1 MVIGI
6 AGGSGSGKTTLA
18 QRLIAAV
25 GEERLVAL
33 SQDSYYRDIDTLPES
48 LRAAGNFD
56 HPDCIDFPLL
66 TQQVEALRA
75 GRTVSVPEYDFAT
88 HHRLPTAHEQAPRPV
103 VLIEGILIF
112 SNPTLRELLDLKI
125 FVDTDDDIRLLRRIR
140 RDTRERSRSLES
152 VLDQYAAT
160 VRPMHQ
166 QFVAPSQQFADLIVP
181 EKANFDL
188 VVELL
193 LHKIRVVPP
202 LGGG

>member
-1 MVIGI
+1 MTIGI

-18 QRLIAAV
+18 TRLRDAV
-25 GEERLVAL
+25 GAERLVAL
-33 SQDSYYRDIDTLPES
+33 QQDSYYRDIDILPEA

-66 TQQVEALRA
+66 VQQLGALRS
-75 GRTVSVPEYDFAT
+75 GHTVQVPQYDFAT
-88 HHRLPTAHEQAPRPV
+88 HHRLCTTTEQRAHPV
-103 VLIEGILIF
+103 VLVEGILIF
-112 SNPTLRELLDLKI
+112 THPALRELLDLKI

-140 RDTRERSRSLES
+140 RDTRERGRTLES

-166 QFVAPSQQFADLIVP
+166 EFVAPSQRFADLIVP

-193 LHKIRVVPP
+193 SHKIRSLV
-202 LGGG
+202 